1 MSTPDDG
8 RRIEGGFD
16 LSPILHASEPL
27 TTKDFFALDVDD
39 KFKVELL
46 GGALAM
52 SPSPKPWHGDV
63 GLELR
68 DALKTALGPAFRIY
82 LDLDVEVD
90 EQTAVRPDVFVMR
103 SQSHDPDSVVEATE
117 VLLAVEIMSPG
128 SRTNDRHVKPA
139 LYRDAG
145 IPSWRIERSG
155 QRLLIVDIPVRGEE
169 QVHMGPVIL
178 KVAGID
184 VPVDLDTIARY
195 ALGE

>member
-8 RRIEGGFD
+8 KRIEGGFD
-16 LSPILHASEPL
+16 LSPIMHASEPL

-46 GGALAM
+46 GGALAL

-90 EQTAVRPDVFVMR
+90 EETVVRPDVFVMR
-103 SQSHDPDSVVEATE
+103 SQSHDPDNVAKAAPRAARPARCAPGRAPTRPRRV
-117 VLLAVEIMSPG
+117 SPG
-128 SRTNDRHVKPA
+128 SGSPFGPSCARSRSISASSSRTRA
-139 LYRDAG
+139 R
-145 IPSWRIERSG
+145 
-155 QRLLIVDIPVRGEE
+155 
-169 QVHMGPVIL
+169 
-178 KVAGID
+178 
-184 VPVDLDTIARY
+184 PVDS
-195 ALGE
+195 GHSG

>member
-8 RRIEGGFD
+8 KRIEGGFD
-16 LSPILHASEPL
+16 LSPIMHASEPL

-46 GGALAM
+46 GGALTL

-68 DALKTALGPAFRIY
+68 DTLKTALGPAFRIY

-90 EQTAVRPDVFVMR
+90 EETVVRPDVFVMR
-103 SQSHDPDSVVEATE
+103 SQSHDPDSVAKAPE
-117 VLLAVEIMSPG
+117 VLLAIEIMSPG
-128 SRTNDRHVKPA
+128 SRTNDRQVKPA

-155 QRLLIVDIPVRGEE
+155 QRLLLIEIPVLGKDVLHLG
-169 QVHMGPVIL
+169 QATL
-178 KVAGID
+178 KVAGVD
-184 VPVDLDTIARY
+184 VAVDLDTIARY